1 LSTDPLNKGDNAA
14 IKRFLVPV
22 SECEF
27 ALNSILDDL
36 QPDPWPVKDGSRAQR
51 CVGTALNICISLLE
65 AAGGASRGSRVVTL
79 VGGPVT
85 YGPGMIVSE
94 TLQEKIRSH
103 LDIQKEK
110 DNTKHLK
117 KAVKY
122 YQDLAMRA

>member
-1 LSTDPLNKGDNAA
+1 MS
-14 IKRFLVPV
+14 
-22 SECEF
+22 
-27 ALNSILDDL
+27 
-36 QPDPWPVKDGSRAQR
+36 
-51 CVGTALNICISLLE
+51 
-65 AAGGASRGSRVVTL
+65 L

-110 DNTKHLK
+110 ENTKHLK

-122 YQDLAMRA
+122 YQDLAVRA